1 MYLKRIRSL
10 IVYALFLTSYLS
22 FAQKDFQGKAY
33 YETKVTLDMDNFGGG
48 NLSEERKKQIADRM
62 RSRLEKTYVL
72 TFNQFESLY
81 KEEEREGSN
90 SPGWG
95 RFGMSGNMAQGPQY
109 KNIKASKLLQESDL
123 FGKQFLIDD
132 ALPEFEWKLESET
145 KTIGEYL
152 CFKATTVKKVPEG
165 MFGFGR
171 RSREGD
177 RPQENEDRE
186 REITVTAWYTLQ
198 VPLRQGPGDYWGLP
212 GLILEI
218 NEGRNAIYC
227 SKLVLNT
234 NEISDIEKPS
244 KGKKVNKQEYDAI
257 LKKKMTEMREMYRR
271 DGGRDRRR

>member
-1 MYLKRIRSL
+1 MHLKYIKQL
-10 IVYALFLTSYLS
+10 TVYTLFSISFIS

-48 NLSEERKKQIADRM
+48 NLSEERKKMIADRM

-81 KEEEREGSN
+81 KEEGRADDNAPS
-90 SPGWG
+90 WG
-95 RFGMSGNMAQGPQY
+95 RFGMAGNVTQGPEY
-109 KNIKASKLLQESDL
+109 KNIKASRLLQENDL

-132 ALPEFEWKLESET
+132 VLPEFEWKLESET

-152 CFKATTVKKVPEG
+152 CFKATTVKKVPES

-171 RSREGD
+171 RSREGN
-177 RPQENEDRE
+177 RSQENEGQE

-218 NEGRNAIYC
+218 NEGRNTVYC

-234 NEISDIEKPS
+234 NEISEIEKPS
-244 KGKKVNKQEYDAI
+244 KGKKVTKQEYDAI
-257 LKKKMTEMREMYRR
+257 VKKKMTEMREMYRR
-271 DGGRDRRR
+271 DGGGDRRR